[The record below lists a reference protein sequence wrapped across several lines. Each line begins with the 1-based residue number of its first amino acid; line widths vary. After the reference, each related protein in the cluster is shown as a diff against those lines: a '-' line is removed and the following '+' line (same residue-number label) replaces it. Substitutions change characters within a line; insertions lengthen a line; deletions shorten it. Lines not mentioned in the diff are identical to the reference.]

1 MAYEGQQIT
10 LPGLVSGQDLSAA
23 SCAYKFVKADTVIG
37 LPQVVLCDAVTND
50 AVGVLQAPTP
60 TAAEGQPV
68 QVVALG
74 VTKLQG
80 DGTVSIG
87 DLVGIKTVTGTAVK
101 VLWGTDTTQ
110 FILGRIIGIDST
122 TLAAGALHTAVVNC
136 INPPKAV
143 TSA

>member
-10 LPGLVSGQDLSAA
+10 LPGLVSGADLSAA
-23 SCAYKFVKADTVIG
+23 SVAFKFVKFSTA
-37 LPQVVLCDAVTND
+37 PAVVLCDGLTDQAI
-50 AVGVLQAPTP
+50 GVLQAPTP
-60 TAAEGQPV
+60 TSALGQPV
-68 QVVALG
+68 QVCALG

-80 DGTVSIG
+80 DATATVG
-87 DLVGIKTVTGTAVK
+87 DLVGTNTAARAVK

-110 FILGRIIGIDST
+110 FIFGTILNHD
-122 TLAAGALHTAVVNC
+122 AAAVAGGLVTAMVNC